1 MEYAASEL
9 MRSGAFCK
17 SDRMKEGALS
27 PAGEVTKSEKSLS
40 KMSGRSLSDG
50 RREGKEWCFDRL

>member
-17 SDRMKEGALS
+17 SGRIKEGTLS

-40 KMSGRSLSDG
+40 KNERKELI
-50 RREGKEWCFDRL
+50 RRTERGERVVL